1 MFAYEWDTPLF
12 HLKEFVFPG
21 SLGGQLHCFS
31 AVLCL
36 YMPLGKAFTMSLQT
50 HSTRISNIH
59 TNLHIHTFGKTISV
73 NQARTH
79 SRPLGHGPDL
89 KMEVGI
95 DKSTDTRNGSITV
108 SL

>member
-1 MFAYEWDTPLF
+1 MPVYAFGKGLHYVLTN
-12 HLKEFVFPG
+12 
-21 SLGGQLHCFS
+21 SLHPYFKYTYKLT
-31 AVLCL
+31 
-36 YMPLGKAFTMSLQT
+36 YT
-50 HSTRISNIH
+50 
-59 TNLHIHTFGKTISV
+59 HTFGKTISV